1 MIGDSWSH
9 RAARPLVRPL
19 IGRGVTP
26 NHLTTLR
33 LVAGGFACLLFAL
46 GTRSG
51 VLWGGVAWL
60 LSAFLDR
67 MDGELARLGR
77 MMSPGGHLYD
87 YYVDQGINVAFF
99 AAVGVGV
106 RHGWLGAAA
115 IPLGLVVALSLA
127 LTNWWSEQVE
137 QMLPSGEKV
146 YSGRLGFDPDDALY
160 LMAPAGWLGL
170 FPLVLIG
177 AAITTP
183 VIGAVTLVRLL
194 ALRRRRAL
202 PPGEARGRG
211 LGR

>member
-1 MIGDSWSH
+1 MIGDSWTH

-33 LVAGGFACLLFAL
+33 LATGVLACVLFAL
-46 GTRSG
+46 GGRHD
-51 VLWGGVAWL
+51 VLWGGLAWL

-77 MMSPGGHLYD
+77 MMSRSGHRYD
-87 YYVDQGINVAFF
+87 YYVDQGVNVAFF
-99 AAVGVGV
+99 AAIGIGA

-115 IPLGLVVALSLA
+115 IPLGLAVALALA
-127 LTNWWSEQVE
+127 LTNWWSEQLE
-137 QMLPSGEKV
+137 QMLPTGEKV
-146 YSGRLGFDPDDALY
+146 YSGRFGFDPDDALY

-177 AAITTP
+177 AALTTP
-183 VIGAVTLVRLL
+183 VVGAVTLLRLL
-194 ALRRRRAL
+194 LLRRQRVRT
-202 PPGEARGRG
+202 PPSARRG

>member
-1 MIGDSWSH
+1 MIGDSWTH

-19 IGRGVTP
+19 VGRGVTP

-33 LVAGGFACLLFAL
+33 LLTGAAACLLFAL
-46 GTRSG
+46 GTRTG
-51 VLWGGVAWL
+51 VLWGGFAWL

-67 MDGELARLGR
+67 MDGELARIGK

-87 YYVDQGINVAFF
+87 YYVDQGVNVAFF
-99 AAVGVGV
+99 AAIGLGA

-115 IPLGLVVALSLA
+115 IPLGLAVALALA
-127 LTNWWSEQVE
+127 LTNWWSEQLE
-137 QMLPSGEKV
+137 QMLPSGQKV
-146 YSGRLGFDPDDALY
+146 YSGRFGFDPDDALY

-177 AAITTP
+177 AALATP
-183 VIGAVTLVRLL
+183 VVGVVTVMRLL
-194 ALRRRRAL
+194 TLRRRRPRLRA
-202 PPGEARGRG
+202 ARGRG

>member
-1 MIGDSWSH
+1 MIGNSWTH

-19 IGRGVTP
+19 IGSGVTP

-33 LVAGGFACLLFAL
+33 LLTGAAACVLFAL

-67 MDGELARLGR
+67 MDGELARIGR
-77 MMSPGGHLYD
+77 MTSPRGHLYD
-87 YYVDQGINVAFF
+87 YYVDQGVNVAFF
-99 AAVGVGV
+99 AAIGLGT
-106 RHGWLGAAA
+106 RHGWLGDAA
-115 IPLGLVVALSLA
+115 IPLGLVVALALA
-127 LTNWWSEQVE
+127 LTNRWSEQVDRL
-137 QMLPSGEKV
+137 LPSGEKV
-146 YSGRLGFDPDDALY
+146 YSGRFGFDPDDALY

-177 AAITTP
+177 AALATP
-183 VIGAVTLVRLL
+183 VIGAATLLRLL
-194 ALRRRRAL
+194 ALRRRRTPAPRTL
-202 PPGEARGRG
+202 HGG